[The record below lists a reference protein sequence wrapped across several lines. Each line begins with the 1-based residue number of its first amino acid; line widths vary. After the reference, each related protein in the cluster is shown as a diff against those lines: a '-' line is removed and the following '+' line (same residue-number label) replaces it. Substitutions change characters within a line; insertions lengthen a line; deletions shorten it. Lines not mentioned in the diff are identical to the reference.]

1 MTKKNLL
8 LIDTSYLIFYRFHA
22 LKIWFSIA
30 KPEISLE
37 TEDISTIPEFMEMY
51 EKTFLQT
58 IEKISKKHKITF
70 KETIF
75 VRDCSG
81 IDIWRKQLY
90 PEYKGTRDYSNFNGK
105 QLFKWTYENLLPK
118 YAASQTIQFDNL
130 EADDTI
136 AFIVKYLNKYN
147 PETFVTI
154 ITNDNDYLQ
163 LLKYQNIQILNLK
176 GDNLKD
182 RSIGTP
188 RADLMKKIIMGDPSD
203 NIPKIFKKCGIKTL
217 EKYLE
222 NQELLDVAFK
232 QEPDAKRQYKF
243 NEVLIDFDKIPAIF
257 LESVLSWCNQNLK

>member
-22 LKIWFSIA
+22 LKIWFSKA
-30 KPEISLE
+30 KPEILLE
-37 TEDISTIPEFMEMY
+37 TEDITTVPEFVEMY
-51 EKTFLQT
+51 QKTFLQT
-58 IEKISKKHKITF
+58 IDKILKKNKMTL
-70 KETIF
+70 KDTIF

-81 IDIWRKQLY
+81 SEIWRKQIY
-90 PEYKGTRDYSNFNGK
+90 PQYKGTRDYSNFNGK

-118 YAASQTIQFDNL
+118 YASQTIQFDNL

-136 AFIVKYLNKYN
+136 AIIAKYMNQHSS
-147 PETFVTI
+147 ETLITI

-163 LLKYQNIQILNLK
+163 LLKYNNIQILNLK
-176 GDNLKD
+176 SDNLKD

-188 RADLMKKIIMGDPSD
+188 YADLMKKIIMGDPSD

-222 NQELLDVAFK
+222 NPELLELTFK
-232 QEPDAKRQYKF
+232 NEPNAKRQYKF
-243 NEVLIDFDKIPAIF
+243 NQILIDFDKIPIVF
-257 LESVLSWCNQNLK
+257 TESVIAWCNQNLL